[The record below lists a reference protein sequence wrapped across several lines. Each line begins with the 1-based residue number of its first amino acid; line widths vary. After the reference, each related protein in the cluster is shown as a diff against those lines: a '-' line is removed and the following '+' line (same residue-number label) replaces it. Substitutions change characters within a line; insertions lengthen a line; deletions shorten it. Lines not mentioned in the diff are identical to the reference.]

1 MPSNP
6 TSLVNPQDTPS
17 GAGVSPEPDHADRGA
32 KELASYLNDHLAGAA
47 AGCRL
52 AERLVRTVEDPSM
65 KGMDLEVQR
74 DRDALRR
81 LMDDL
86 GVAQSRVK
94 QATAVVAELASRAKL
109 RLGSAGQDDLERL
122 LGIEALALGVE
133 GKLRLWRSLQA
144 VRRSDSRLLAAP
156 LDDLVRRA
164 EQQLTTLEEL
174 RLRTATACLSG
185 SA

>member
-1 MPSNP
+1 M
-6 TSLVNPQDTPS
+6 
-17 GAGVSPEPDHADRGA
+17 GVSPKPGHA

-52 AERLVRTVEDPSM
+52 AERLVRTVDDPSAE
-65 KGMDLEVQR
+65 GMDLEVQR

-109 RLGSAGQDDLERL
+109 RLGSAGQADLERL
-122 LGIEALALGVE
+122 LGIEALAVGVE
-133 GKLRLWRSLQA
+133 GKLRLWRSS
-144 VRRSDSRLLAAP
+144 RRSGHRTPGWAPPRWTISSAAP
-156 LDDLVRRA
+156 S
-164 EQQLTTLEEL
+164 T
-174 RLRTATACLSG
+174 S
-185 SA
+185 

>member
-1 MPSNP
+1 
-6 TSLVNPQDTPS
+6 
-17 GAGVSPEPDHADRGA
+17 
-32 KELASYLNDHLAGAA
+32 
-47 AGCRL
+47 
-52 AERLVRTVEDPSM
+52 
-65 KGMDLEVQR
+65 
-74 DRDALRR
+74 
-81 LMDDL
+81 MDDL

-164 EQQLTTLEEL
+164 EQQLTTLEDV

>member
-6 TSLVNPQDTPS
+6 TNLVNQQDVS
-17 GAGVSPEPDHADRGA
+17 SAVGVSPKPGHA

-52 AERLVRTVEDPSM
+52 AERLVRTVDDPSAE
-65 KGMDLEVQR
+65 GMDLEVQR

-94 QATAVVAELASRAKL
+94 QATAVVLELASRAKL
-109 RLGSAGQDDLERL
+109 RLGSAGQADLERL
-122 LGIEALALGVE
+122 LGIEALAVE

-144 VRRSDSRLLAAP
+144 IRPSDPRLGAAP

-164 EQQLTTLEEL
+164 EHQLTILEDL